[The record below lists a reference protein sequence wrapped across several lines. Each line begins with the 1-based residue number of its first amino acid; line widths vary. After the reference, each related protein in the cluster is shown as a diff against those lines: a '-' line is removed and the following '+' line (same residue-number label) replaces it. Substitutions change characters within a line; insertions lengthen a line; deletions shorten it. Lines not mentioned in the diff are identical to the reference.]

1 MDAWTLD
8 ITFGDFI
15 TDFVFLS
22 VLFLIATLLRRY
34 VPFLQHFLV
43 PNNVVAGILGF
54 IFASIISIPFFE
66 DISSRMGTYVYH
78 LLALTFI
85 AVGLSQHKQ
94 NFGKAPALT
103 GITLVAVYMIQGL
116 IGLGITFGLIYTI
129 MPDLF
134 PSFGLLMPLSFGMGP
149 GISYSIAMNWEQY
162 GFTDGAITGL
172 TISAVGFIIAY
183 VPGIIIL
190 RRGIRKGLANFIDK
204 DADVS
209 EELKKG
215 IITRKSR
222 KPIAGHLTTSV
233 EAIEPLTLHLSFI
246 GLSYAITYLILKLVE
261 LLLFS
266 VGAGTEIST
275 IWSFHFIFATV
286 AAILLRNVIDN
297 TNISHLVDSGLMT
310 RLANFFM
317 DFMVAA
323 SITAISFAVIQHYI
337 VPILIM
343 SVVAATATYFFIKWA
358 TYKFFSD
365 YYFERFV
372 SLFGDMTGTIQ
383 SSLVLLRVLDPSFKS
398 RAGIDLVYGS
408 GFALF
413 IGFPL
418 LLLINAPMN
427 FFDDLIIGNWY
438 VMLSLFLYLILLI
451 LALSVIG
458 KHFNIGKKN

>member
-1 MDAWTLD
+1 MEAWTLD

-34 VPFLQHFLV
+34 VPLLQHFLV

-54 IFASIISIPFFE
+54 IFASIISIPFFDE
-66 DISSRMGTYVYH
+66 ISSRMGTYVYH

-94 NFGKAPALT
+94 SFGRAPALT
-103 GITLVAVYMIQGL
+103 GIILVAVYMIQGL
-116 IGLGITFGLIYTI
+116 IGLGITFGLIYTF

-134 PSFGLLMPLSFGMGP
+134 PSFGFLMPLSFGMGP

-183 VPGIIIL
+183 VPGILIL
-190 RRGIRKGLANFIDK
+190 RRGIRKGLAKFIDK
-204 DADVS
+204 NADVS
-209 EELKKG
+209 EELKRG
-215 IITRKSR
+215 IIQENRQ
-222 KPIAGHLTTSV
+222 PIAGRLTTSV

-246 GLSYAITYLILKLVE
+246 GLAYAITYLILKLVE

-266 VGAGTEIST
+266 IGAGGEIST

-286 AAILLRNVIDN
+286 AAIILRNIIDN
-297 TNISHLVDSGLMT
+297 SRVSHLVNTGLMT

-323 SITAISFAVIQHYI
+323 SITAISFAVIRHYI

-343 SVVAATATYFFIKWA
+343 SIPAAIATYYFIKWA

-383 SSLVLLRVLDPSFKS
+383 SSLVLLRVLDPTFKS

-438 VMLSLFLYLILLI
+438 VMLSLFLYLILL
-451 LALSVIG
+451 LLGLSVIG
-458 KHFNIGKKN
+458 KHTDIKK